1 MTDMDENSGLCPLC
15 FTPLVKGGCP
25 LCKARGRKNRPDA
38 RTLPA
43 YSLLKGRYRVGS
55 VLGAGGFGITYAALD
70 RLTGARVAI
79 KEYFPDRLVTRGEG
93 GGILPVN
100 SDSRLAF
107 MTSKARFAEEAK
119 HMAELR
125 NVEGVAA
132 VLDFFAER
140 GTMYIVMEYLD
151 GVTLGAYLAKSGKVP
166 FAHAYA
172 LLRPVMTA
180 LSRLHAA
187 GFIHGD
193 VAPDNIM
200 LRESGATLFDFGAV
214 VHSDVFEGARRVTL
228 KKGYAPPEQ
237 YNAGMVLSPSAD
249 VYALGATLYRCV
261 CGAVPP
267 ESVLRERKD
276 TMKKPS
282 ACGAKITAE
291 EEAALMRCLETSA
304 DARFPDM
311 RSAADALDAA
321 VEKDKRCGATRDKL
335 LEKLLGATR

>member
-1 MTDMDENSGLCPLC
+1 M
-15 FTPLVKGGCP
+15 
-25 LCKARGRKNRPDA
+25 
-38 RTLPA
+38 
-43 YSLLKGRYRVGS
+43 
-55 VLGAGGFGITYAALD
+55 
-70 RLTGARVAI
+70 
-79 KEYFPDRLVTRGEG
+79 
-93 GGILPVN
+93 
-100 SDSRLAF
+100 
-107 MTSKARFAEEAK
+107 
-119 HMAELR
+119 
-125 NVEGVAA
+125 
-132 VLDFFAER
+132 
-140 GTMYIVMEYLD
+140 D

-193 VAPDNIM
+193 VSPDNIM